1 MKIIAITKIIIIT
14 MKTITMKTITISI
27 TCLILQ
33 GNSICIPKDY
43 SKFDLPNETRTVVNV
58 GIDIKDIPKID
69 DKDFSVTL
77 NAFFVVQW
85 TDERLLIDQEQV
97 RISQNESSET
107 RSELNIQ
114 QGKNDSCILCIC
126 EFKFLERNSVF
137 ELKIKCGI
145 STQRKGIQWCMRRWW
160 RQKLA

>member
-1 MKIIAITKIIIIT
+1 MNAGGRAH
-14 MKTITMKTITISI
+14 
-27 TCLILQ
+27 LIVEKLFNMFLLQ

-97 RISQNESSET
+97 E
-107 RSELNIQ
+107 
-114 QGKNDSCILCIC
+114 
-126 EFKFLERNSVF
+126 V
-137 ELKIKCGI
+137 
-145 STQRKGIQWCMRRWW
+145 
-160 RQKLA
+160 